1 MKTKNLLLA
10 VLMLLPVGLT
20 AQSDFDISSTYLP
33 YESTI
38 LIHLVNNTDK
48 PMRVRNDWGGV
59 GSGSIV
65 QFILK
70 DNVGKE
76 ITVYDAGFLEG
87 VDYQRFVDISPRSSK
102 TIKYRL
108 RALTPS
114 SRDVS
119 EVYSVDASCFISYLI
134 PEKNI
139 LAHFHKVLTINTT
152 QDLMIGPGYDSHA
165 QNMIIYLKNTS
176 DYEMKIRNSGSAVK
190 LGLLNQEGTEFA
202 TNSFSFLIKGTG
214 APDVIRIA
222 PNSEVRLDY
231 DLSQLSAGLADPS
244 QVSVEVK
251 FSAYYDIPAKN
262 IANAFSGR
270 TYKFKL
276 K

>member
-1 MKTKNLLLA
+1 MKTRNILL
-10 VLMLLPVGLT
+10 VIIILLPIGLT
-20 AQSDFDISSTYLP
+20 AQSDFAISATYSP
-33 YESTI
+33 YEYTI
-38 LIHLVNNTDK
+38 FIHLVNNTDK
-48 PMRVRNDWGGV
+48 PMRIRNSFLDT

-65 QFILK
+65 QFHLK
-70 DNVGKE
+70 DKAGKE
-76 ITVYDAGFLEG
+76 ISVYDAVFGEG
-87 VDYQRFVDISPRSSK
+87 VNYQHFVDINPRSAK
-102 TIKYRL
+102 TIKFL
-108 RALTPS
+108 LQFMVPS

-119 EVYSVDASCFISYLI
+119 EVYSVEASCFIRYLI
-134 PEKNI
+134 SEKNEYDYFDKI
-139 LAHFHKVLTINTT
+139 LTINTK
-152 QDLMIGPGYDSHA
+152 QDLMIGPRYDTYA

-202 TNSFSFLIKGTG
+202 TNSYSFLIKGTG

-262 IANAFSGR
+262 IAKAFSGR

>member
-1 MKTKNLLLA
+1 MKTKYLLLA
-10 VLMLLPVGLT
+10 ILTLLPVGLT
-20 AQSDFDISSTYLP
+20 AQSDFSISSTYLP
-33 YESTI
+33 NESMI
-38 LIHLVNNTDK
+38 LLHLVNNTDK
-48 PMRVRNDWGGV
+48 PMRIRNRFLDT
-59 GSGSIV
+59 GSGSFV
-65 QFILK
+65 QFHLK
-70 DNVGKE
+70 DKAGKE
-76 ITVYDAGFLEG
+76 ISVYDAVFGEG
-87 VDYQRFVDISPRSSK
+87 VNYQHFVDINPRSAK
-102 TIKYRL
+102 TIKYPL
-108 RALTPS
+108 RSLTPS

-119 EVYSVDASCFISYLI
+119 EVYSVDASCFIRYLI
-134 PEKNI
+134 SGKNEYDYFDKI
-139 LAHFHKVLTINTT
+139 LTIDTK
-152 QDLMIGPGYDSHA
+152 QDLMIDPGYDSHA
-165 QNMIIYLKNTS
+165 QNMIVFLKNTS

-190 LGLLNQEGTEFA
+190 LGLLSQEGTEFA
-202 TNSFSFLIKGTG
+202 TNSYSFLIKGTG

-270 TYKFKL
+270 TYKFKI